1 MRDLLDKLTVVEAAD
16 DLDQLK
22 TVISAKIK
30 NLPDDDATVKALQE
44 IEDLLKHVNAGGK
57 MGIINGELQKIDD
70 PLVQKAQKDLA
81 RYIMSIDMTPAQRD
95 ELFDLWRND
104 KLVDRKALLEPGV
117 KKNITDI
124 INKYEDNPVIKDLVD
139 DLMRIAALGQG
150 KGEFALGVLSK
161 SINFPPKGDLLI
173 DGRKI
178 EVKTTDGGAG
188 RFKDQDVGVGEGFEA
203 AARNLN
209 DKLVS
214 LGINVPKSG
223 ANLKLVISA
232 YQDTKD
238 DELLDLIEKTI
249 SIIFEG
255 EDIKPI
261 VGAIEKGNFGAA
273 MQEYAKTSFEYYI
286 NKKDDE
292 GVLYIALDKDPVMTV
307 YFEDADDLDKSQMR
321 LHAGTVYITSIADDR
336 LPYPQMRIV
345 GTSQAVGSAETG
357 VSGVTVADPVDVAA
371 QAEKVSDA
379 KSAVK
384 AAPKREPI
392 STDTAVLG
400 RKKK

>member
-1 MRDLLDKLTVVEAAD
+1 MRDLLDKIKLIEDAD

-22 TVISAKIK
+22 TVISKKIK

-70 PLVQKAQKDLA
+70 PIVQQAQKQLA

-124 INKYEDNPVIKDLVD
+124 FNKYKDNPVIKELID

-150 KGEFALGVLSK
+150 KGEFGLGVLSK

-173 DGRKI
+173 DDRKI

-188 RFKDQDVGVGEGFEA
+188 RFTDQEVTMGKGFEA
-203 AARNLN
+203 AARELN
-209 DKLVS
+209 DYLVNN
-214 LGINVPKSG
+214 LGVKVAKSG
-223 ANLKLVISA
+223 ANLKVVIDA
-232 YQDTKD
+232 YRSTKD
-238 DELLDLIEKTI
+238 ENLLGLIDKVI
-249 SIIFEG
+249 GIIFEG
-255 EDIKPI
+255 EDVSKIVDAIK
-261 VGAIEKGNFGAA
+261 AGNFGAA

-286 NKKDDE
+286 SKKDDE

-321 LHAGTVYITSIADDR
+321 LHAGTVYLTSINDKR
-336 LPYPQMRIV
+336 LQYPQMKIV
-345 GTSQAVGSAETG
+345 GTSQGGAVASGAA
-357 VSGVTVADPVDVAA
+357 GVTVADPVDVAA
-371 QAEKVSDA
+371 QAEKVKDT
-379 KSAVK
+379 KSKMK
-384 AAPKREPI
+384 AEPKREPI
-392 STDTAVLG
+392 SKDAAVLG
-400 RKKK
+400 RAKK